1 MDYQETAGKTTNSE
15 EKKSGS
21 YLIPGAILIAGVLV
35 AGAVFYSNRSPS
47 SQTASPIGPDSLSG
61 KVEVSA
67 DDDPFLGP
75 AKAKVTIIEFSDFQ
89 CPFCRSFWRETL
101 GKIKSEYID
110 SGKSV
115 RFVYRD
121 FPLSSIHPMAQKYAE
136 AAECAED
143 QNKYWEMH
151 DKIFE
156 EQEKLGQGTI
166 GSYGISDIRRW
177 AQELGLN
184 ALEFN
189 QCLDSGKYA
198 AEVKK
203 DFEDGSRA
211 GANGTPTIFING
223 RIVVG
228 AQPFENFKAIIEEEL
243 QK

>member
-1 MDYQETAGKTTNSE
+1 MEEFSEQNS
-15 EKKSGS
+15 KDRKLNS
-21 YLIPGAILIAGVLV
+21 YLIPGAILVAGVLV
-35 AGAVFYSNRSPS
+35 AGAVFYSNNSGIK
-47 SQTASPIGPDSLSG
+47 TANPLGGPDKLIG
-61 KVEVSA
+61 KIEVSA
-67 DDDPFLGP
+67 DDDAFLGP

-101 GKIKSEYID
+101 GQIKNEYID

-115 RFVYRD
+115 KFVYRD
-121 FPLSSIHPMAQKYAE
+121 FPLSSIHPLAQKYAE
-136 AAECAED
+136 AAECADD

-156 EQEKLGQGTI
+156 EQDKLGQGTI
-166 GSYGISDIRRW
+166 SAYGVNDIKKW
-177 AQELGLN
+177 AEELGLN
-184 ALEFN
+184 DSEFN

-223 RIVVG
+223 QVVVG
-228 AQPFENFKAIIEEEL
+228 AQPFESFKAIIDEEL
-243 QK
+243 K

>member
-1 MDYQETAGKTTNSE
+1 MEELSEQNSKE
-15 EKKSGS
+15 QKLNP
-21 YLIPGAILIAGVLV
+21 YFIPGAILVAGILI
-35 AGAVFYSNRSPS
+35 AGAVFYSNNPGIK
-47 SQTASPIGPDSLSG
+47 TANPLGGPDNG
-61 KVEVSA
+61 TNKVEVSA

-75 AKAKVTIIEFSDFQ
+75 AKAKVLIIEFSDFQ

-101 GKIKSEYID
+101 GQIKSQYID

-115 RFVYRD
+115 KFVLRD
-121 FPLSSIHPMAQKYAE
+121 FPLTSIHPLAQKYAE
-136 AAECAED
+136 AAECAGD

-166 GSYGISDIRRW
+166 SAYSVNDVKKW

-184 ALEFN
+184 VLEFN

-223 RIVVG
+223 RILVG
-228 AQPFENFKAIIEEEL
+228 AQPFENFKAIIDEEL